1 MLISKQYVFL
11 CEQRG
16 RISKLRKGQNRR
28 SCSEH
33 IQTYEP
39 LSSTYIGSKWQML
52 QPSFRTNTEH
62 IVKTNGSKSQKMQQ
76 CAFKAITELIK
87 NTKLDVPQFVQV
99 ENQRPPRRQA

>member
-1 MLISKQYVFL
+1 MTLESRWGACFAL
-11 CEQRG
+11 H
-16 RISKLRKGQNRR
+16 N
-28 SCSEH
+28 

-39 LSSTYIGSKWQML
+39 FSSTYIGSKWQML